1 MVFSIA
7 TLDFLVNVFLHISFE
22 NSGSSWLV
30 EPSSLQNMCRIDPV
44 IMSPSHHMFFEV
56 TTKLEFVYRYLKE
69 N

>member
-1 MVFSIA
+1 
-7 TLDFLVNVFLHISFE
+7 
-22 NSGSSWLV
+22 
-30 EPSSLQNMCRIDPV
+30 MCRIDPV